1 MGPRAGLDRCGKS
14 CPHTGIR
21 SPDRPASSES
31 LCRIRYLAHS
41 VLKYLLLN
49 MYLFLLQ
56 NVHSEARR
64 RDCSLCG
71 KVLWSKRAHA
81 IHYRMKHSAASKVG
95 FRCRICQK
103 RFDSKDE
110 RYTKH
115 ILILYCGLPDAS
127 VD

>member
-1 MGPRAGLDRCGKS
+1 MF
-14 CPHTGIR
+14 
-21 SPDRPASSES
+21 
-31 LCRIRYLAHS
+31 LCS
-41 VLKYLLLN
+41 VVSVAKHIHF
-49 MYLFLLQ
+49 FLLQ

-110 RYTKH
+110 RCNKYNFF
-115 ILILYCGLPDAS
+115 YS
-127 VD
+127 VP

>member
-1 MGPRAGLDRCGKS
+1 MYV
-14 CPHTGIR
+14 TGSGIH
-21 SPDRPASSES
+21 
-31 LCRIRYLAHS
+31 LCFVVPMIGY
-41 VLKYLLLN
+41 VFIY
-49 MYLFLLQ
+49 LLQ

-110 RYTKH
+110 RYSKH
-115 ILILYCGLPDAS
+115 
-127 VD
+127 VFNFVV